1 MQALMHIDQLEQ
13 ARVLLSPIRVEILD
27 MLRERGTCTEMARR
41 LQTSPQRTNN
51 HVKELLRAGFVE
63 IVEKRPK
70 RNMIET
76 VYQARAKT
84 YWLSP
89 RLTRRLGEDG
99 TELRDRMSLHNL
111 ITMSE
116 QLQEDVAI
124 LLDRVDAHEVPSLGV
139 TADVTL
145 RTEKER
151 EAFARDYLKAMHAV
165 LEKYQGTGPN
175 EYSYTA
181 MLVCYPAVR
190 VDPKYEHPRA
200 VGEQDD

>member
-1 MQALMHIDQLEQ
+1 MQALMHIDQLKQ

-84 YWLSP
+84 PARCRLRPLVWTP
-89 RLTRRLGEDG
+89 RCRSTR
-99 TELRDRMSLHNL
+99 
-111 ITMSE
+111 
-116 QLQEDVAI
+116 A
-124 LLDRVDAHEVPSLGV
+124 
-139 TADVTL
+139 
-145 RTEKER
+145 
-151 EAFARDYLKAMHAV
+151 LKSGAA
-165 LEKYQGTGPN
+165 G
-175 EYSYTA
+175 
-181 MLVCYPAVR
+181 
-190 VDPKYEHPRA
+190 
-200 VGEQDD
+200 

>member
-76 VYQARAKT
+76 VYLARACSE
-84 YWLSP
+84 LV
-89 RLTRRLGEDG
+89 GEIKG
-99 TELRDRMSLHNL
+99 LAGL
-111 ITMSE
+111 
-116 QLQEDVAI
+116 
-124 LLDRVDAHEVPSLGV
+124 
-139 TADVTL
+139 
-145 RTEKER
+145 
-151 EAFARDYLKAMHAV
+151 
-165 LEKYQGTGPN
+165 
-175 EYSYTA
+175 
-181 MLVCYPAVR
+181 
-190 VDPKYEHPRA
+190 VDPISHGIAGPGLGWGFPYLLFRVSCFAHFLVSVPPSTMLA
-200 VGEQDD
+200 G